1 VHSPPDLEFGP
12 VDRSDG
18 DLVRAVRAGD
28 RGAWDELV
36 ARHSSRL
43 WAIARANGLDAASAA
58 DVVQTGW
65 LNLIES
71 VDRIRNPEA
80 VGGWLATVVRH
91 ESIRMSKVQRRGAN
105 DARLL
110 PPDLPPVDEGLL
122 RSERIAAVRSAFDRL
137 SPHCRELLRLL
148 FSDAKLSY
156 EEIATILDRPV
167 GSLGPTRGRCLADLR
182 ELLERPPS
190 YQPRPAFPSSE
201 GGTA

>member
-1 VHSPPDLEFGP
+1 

-36 ARHSSRL
+36 TRHSSRL
-43 WAIARANGLDAASAA
+43 WAIARANGLDTASAA

-71 VDRIRNPEA
+71 VDRIRNPEV

-91 ESIRMSKVQRRGAN
+91 ESIRMSKVQRRGVN

-110 PPDLPPVDEGLL
+110 PPDLPPLDEGLL

-137 SPHCRELLRLL
+137 SPPCRELLRLM

-156 EEIATILDRPV
+156 EEIATLLDRPV

-182 ELLERPPS
+182 ELLDRAP
-190 YQPRPAFPSSE
+190 
-201 GGTA
+201 

>member
-1 VHSPPDLEFGP
+1 M
-12 VDRSDG
+12 DRSDG

-43 WAIARANGLDAASAA
+43 WAIARANGLDPASAA

-91 ESIRMSKVQRRGAN
+91 ESIRMSKAQRRGVN
-105 DARLL
+105 DARLV
-110 PPDLPPVDEGLL
+110 PPDLPPLDESLL
-122 RSERIAAVRSAFDRL
+122 RSEQIAAVRSAFDRL
-137 SPHCRELLRLL
+137 SPHCRELLRLM

-156 EEIATILDRPV
+156 EGIAALLDRPV

-182 ELLERPPS
+182 EQLDRA
-190 YQPRPAFPSSE
+190 Q
-201 GGTA
+201 